1 MDEGEIN
8 MDSPAGLIATLVQK
22 NYDDYAASSQR
33 LIDSLTYQLSQA
45 QATLALVRAG
55 VSEALSGPY
64 MPNSFVVH
72 NALWPSLNMIQREM
86 ESEKP
91 AS

>member
-1 MDEGEIN
+1 MEAPDITTPE
-8 MDSPAGLIATLVQK
+8 GLIALLVQK

-33 LIDSLTYQLSQA
+33 LIESLKYQLSQA

-55 VSEALSGPY
+55 VSEALDGPY
-64 MPNSFVVH
+64 MPNAFVLH
-72 NALWPSLNMIQREM
+72 NALWPSPEM
-86 ESEKP
+86 VRMEMDQEKP